1 MQIMSGK
8 VRIKQKEATGEQ
20 NTSPAPSDQDLKL
33 ADPASEHSPEP
44 ETIAPIKSVPEPD
57 VPEAASPKPSHSRR
71 KLMAMV
77 VLPLLLLA
85 AGWYGYRWLT
95 VGRFQVTTDDAYIK
109 ADGAILAAKVSGYV
123 ASVDVPDN
131 AHVKSGEVIAHID
144 DGDYQIAVQSAKDD
158 IAVQQAAI
166 DRIDRQVAAQ
176 EAALEQAKAQLTSAE
191 AVAAQAASEL
201 QRQQNLAERN
211 YASHQTLEQANAA
224 NAQATAGVLSA
235 KASVTAARAQINVV
249 KAQRQEAVST
259 LAQLQTRLQK
269 AERDLSFTFIRAPF
283 NGVIGNRA
291 MNVGDYVQPG
301 QRLASLIPL
310 DAVYIDANFK
320 ETQLGDL
327 KPGQP
332 VEIEVDAIPGHTF
345 HGHVV
350 SFAPASGS
358 VFSLLP
364 PDNAT
369 GNFTK
374 VVQRIPVRVR
384 VDTTTDEQNLL
395 RPGMSVIVSVNTKDD
410 AAAKPVASTEAKAAT
425 STPKP

>member
-1 MQIMSGK
+1 MSGNAR
-8 VRIKQKEATGEQ
+8 VKQKQATGEQ
-20 NTSPAPSDQDLKL
+20 NTSLEPTDQDLKL
-33 ADPASEHSPEP
+33 ADPASEQSPEP
-44 ETIAPIKSVPEPD
+44 ETIAPVKSVPEPD
-57 VPEAASPKPSHSRR
+57 APMQEAAPPKPPRSRR
-71 KLMAMV
+71 KLIAMI

-85 AGWYGYRWLT
+85 AGWYGYQWFT

-123 ASVDVPDN
+123 ASVDVADN
-131 AHVKSGEVIAHID
+131 ADVKSGAVIAHID
-144 DGDYQIAVQSAKDD
+144 AGDYRIAVQSAKDD

-191 AVAAQAASEL
+191 AVATQAASEL
-201 QRQQNLAERN
+201 QRQEDLAKRN

-224 NAQATAGVLSA
+224 NTQAAAGVLSA
-235 KASVTAARAQINVV
+235 KAAVLAARAQIDVV

-259 LAQLQTRLQK
+259 LVQLQTRLQK
-269 AERDLSFTFIRAPF
+269 AERDLSFTQIRAPF
-283 NGVIGNRA
+283 DGVLGNRA

-320 ETQLGDL
+320 ETQLGEL

-332 VEIEVDAIPGHTF
+332 VEIEVDAMPGHIF

-384 VDTTTDEQNLL
+384 VDTTADEENLL
-395 RPGMSVIVSVNTKDD
+395 RPGMSVIVSVNTKDG
-410 AAAKPVASTEAKAAT
+410 ATAQPVVSTEAKAAPT
-425 STPKP
+425 APKP